1 MWKMERK
8 NILAYLL
15 KRKKECKT
23 PPVFLLK
30 KKNIALK
37 KKDDKKFVEEWK
49 QFIKEIKMIQIEGQL
64 INKAKSELN
73 IAKLLLF

>member
-1 MWKMERK
+1 MERK

-30 KKNIALK
+30 KKNIEHFFEYYLK
-37 KKDDKKFVEEWK
+37 KYKKSVEK
-49 QFIKEIKMIQIEGQL
+49 YL
-64 INKAKSELN
+64 AHVVYTH
-73 IAKLLLF
+73 